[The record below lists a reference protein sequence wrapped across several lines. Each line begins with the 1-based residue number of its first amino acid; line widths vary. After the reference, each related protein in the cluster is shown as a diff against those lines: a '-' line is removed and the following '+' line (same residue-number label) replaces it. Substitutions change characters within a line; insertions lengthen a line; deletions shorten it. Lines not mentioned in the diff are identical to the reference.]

1 MLRRINERRQITLP
15 PQVME
20 NSGVKIGDYLEVK
33 QKESKIV
40 LVPKSVE
47 DKFLNEKEWQKLEKI
62 VKKQRS
68 QKKFTLYSKAEEA
81 KKHSQRLINEV

>member
-33 QKESKIV
+33 PEDGEII
-40 LVPKSVE
+40 LIPKSVE
-47 DKFLNEKEWQKLEKI
+47 DKFLTEKEWKKLEKI